1 MALPVMTCPAAA
13 GFSAV
18 CSCFVFSF
26 LSSNSCRACEPA
38 PDSGGLSALKR
49 KKPSIRPKKDQGAT

>member
-1 MALPVMTCPAAA
+1 MALPVTTCPVAA

-26 LSSNSCRACEPA
+26 LSSISCRACEPA
-38 PDSGGLSALKR
+38 PDSGELSTLKR
-49 KKPSIRPKKDQGAT
+49 KKPSIRLKQDQGAK